1 MKKVYQKPRIKV
13 ANIDGEV
20 VMVVASVPQKG
31 GSEKGEDVKS
41 DDIGAK
47 QNFFSDSYSSPY
59 SPDEEEK

>member
-1 MKKVYQKPRIKV
+1 MKKIYQKPRIKV

-20 VMVVASVPQKG
+20 VMVVT
-31 GSEKGEDVKS
+31 SEQLDGPEEGKDAKP
-41 DDIGAK
+41 DIGAK

>member
-20 VMVVASVPQKG
+20 VMVVTSVPQKG
-31 GSEKGEDVKS
+31 GSENGENAKL
-41 DDIGAK
+41 DIGAK

>member
-13 ANIDGEV
+13 ANIDNDV
-20 VMVVASVPQKG
+20 VMVETSVPQG
-31 GSEKGEDVKS
+31 GSEKGEDAKL
-41 DDIGAK
+41 DIGAK

>member
-1 MKKVYQKPRIKV
+1 MKKIYQKPRIKV

-20 VMVVASVPQKG
+20 VMVVASVQLD
-31 GSEKGEDVKS
+31 GSEEGENAKL
-41 DDIGAK
+41 DIGAK

>member
-20 VMVVASVPQKG
+20 VMVVASVQVD
-31 GSEKGEDVKS
+31 GSEEGEKAKP
-41 DDIGAK
+41 DIGAK

>member
-13 ANIDGEV
+13 ANIDNDV
-20 VMVVASVPQKG
+20 VMVVASVQVD
-31 GSEKGEDVKS
+31 GSEKGKDAKL
-41 DDIGAK
+41 DIGAK

>member
-13 ANIDGEV
+13 ANIDNDV
-20 VMVVASVPQKG
+20 VMVVTSVQLQG
-31 GSEKGEDVKS
+31 GSENGKDAKLI
-41 DDIGAK
+41 IGAK